1 MSRLLQPAQPVD
13 TSAMSSEPGESTS
26 STDPPRL
33 FIRMNFHP
41 DQSLV
46 SAISRLVADF
56 CRVAHCDGDV
66 SSRFYMA
73 AHELAEN
80 MAKYSASPSV
90 SLELELTDD
99 AVPRLTLRTRNQ
111 ISPERL
117 LELERR
123 LAELES
129 APDPVELYDRL
140 IEETAPLKG
149 VSGLGLARIRAE
161 GLDLGYT
168 IAGNELT
175 LIVRGP
181 IA

>member
-1 MSRLLQPAQPVD
+1 MPSDA
-13 TSAMSSEPGESTS
+13 SAATS
-26 STDPPRL
+26 SAGPPRL

-46 SAISRLVADF
+46 SAISRLVSDF
-56 CRVAHCDGDV
+56 SKVALCDADV

-80 MAKYSASPSV
+80 MAKYSASPCV
-90 SLELELTDD
+90 SLDLELVE
-99 AVPRLTLRTRNQ
+99 AEGVPRLTMRTKNH
-111 ISPERL
+111 IPPERL

-123 LAELES
+123 LSELQS

-161 GLDLGYT
+161 GLELDYT

-181 IA
+181 LV